1 MFNFKLCRL
10 TNVCLPNEKEYWAAL
25 LSVIERSIFD
35 TYFRI
40 LCLMAFNVGMHI
52 FKHRR
57 AQPAIFCLL

>member
-25 LSVIERSIFD
+25 LLVIERSIFD

-40 LCLMAFNVGMHI
+40 LCLMAFNVGMH
-52 FKHRR
+52 F
-57 AQPAIFCLL
+57 F